1 MTHEL
6 QVEGDKVVERDEQG
20 NVISEK
26 VRPLAHTRA
35 SARTNGYARAQDY
48 AHVIRG
54 YKAATHN
61 PRVSSEHKKV
71 RPRAPLA
78 RASAPV
84 GPRADYGVACAP
96 QEAAEILHDLEKA
109 HGDAPEA
116 SAGASTSP
124 KHHGEGHKGRPHIEK
139 HVAEGGEH
147 EHGHAKAATGSSGPG
162 SSAAHEEEVHRHR

>member
-26 VRPLAHTRA
+26 
-35 SARTNGYARAQDY
+35 DY

-61 PRVSSEHKKV
+61 PPVSSEHKK
-71 RPRAPLA
+71 
-78 RASAPV
+78 
-84 GPRADYGVACAP
+84 
-96 QEAAEILHDLEKA
+96 EAAEILHDLEKA

-162 SSAAHEEEVHRHR
+162 SSAAHEEEVHRHRVIGGLKANLHRDDRSEETKESIREKLHEMGEEAD